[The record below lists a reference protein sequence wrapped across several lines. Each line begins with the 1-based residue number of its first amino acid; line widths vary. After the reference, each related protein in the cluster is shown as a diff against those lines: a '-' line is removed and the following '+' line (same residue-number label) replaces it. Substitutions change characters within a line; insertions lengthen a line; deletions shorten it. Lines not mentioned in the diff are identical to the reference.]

1 MSFNPVTFSMDN
13 AKPVTAEEI
22 AKMKKNGKTMLA
34 ASAGIFVLVV
44 ILTIA
49 GGAPTWMIILVGMSL
64 ALGAMEL
71 RKAKKAEEA
80 MKKGG
85 AAVPPDRKSVV

>member
-1 MSFNPVTFSMDN
+1 MDN

-34 ASAGIFVLVV
+34 VAAGLFVLVV

-64 ALGAMEL
+64 ALGVMEM

-85 AAVPPDRKSVV
+85 AVPPSEPAA